1 MKAISWLFRNEIF
14 PLAMKVGVDK
24 IIRPKK
30 NKKLL
35 HVMYHGVFRDTIGF
49 SKRNLDPKQFEEQ
62 IQYLNNDF
70 DIISLEECF
79 HLLENK
85 IKLKK
90 NTISISFDDGFL
102 NNLTVALPIL
112 EKYKAKATVFVSGI
126 CAQNNKF
133 PVLLPEIVAGL
144 KYFYSKEVIKVD
156 GKTFNDFREK
166 HTNVS
171 LLDYINSLDYKKRET
186 VIKQLLLDYNLEQK
200 FSTIPQEL
208 WRLLSPTDLKNLCK
222 SPLIKIGSHA
232 YYHLKLAELNNL
244 NLVENELLNSKILLE
259 KTLNTKIDTIAYPYG
274 SYNSKIKDLAE
285 KCGYNYQLA
294 VNYLY
299 KDDVGD
305 HRIQNRHGIS
315 TTTTMES
322 NILMINRAL
331 KTKGLSIQNNDKTK
345 Q

>member
-1 MKAISWLFRNEIF
+1 MNPVKWISRKIIF
-14 PLAMKVGVDK
+14 PFVVGIK
-24 IIRPKK
+24 MEKNYRPKRG
-30 NKKLL
+30 KKILNL
-35 HVMYHGVFRDTIGF
+35 MYHGVFKDKINF
-49 SKRNLDPKQFEEQ
+49 SRRNLDPSQFEAQ
-62 IQYLNNDF
+62 LKYLHKEFN
-70 DIISLEECF
+70 IISLKDSFEIIKNKKE
-79 HLLENK
+79 LKENS
-85 IKLKK
+85 I
-90 NTISISFDDGFL
+90 TITFDDGFL
-102 NNLTVALPIL
+102 NNLTMALPIL
-112 EKYKAKATVFVSGI
+112 EKYNAKATVFVSGI

-144 KYFYSKEVIKVD
+144 KYFYNKEVIKVD
-156 GKTFNDFREK
+156 GKTFFDFREK

-222 SPLIKIGSHA
+222 SPLIEIGSHA

-274 SYNSKIKDLAE
+274 SYNNKIKDLAE

-294 VNYLY
+294 VNYLF

-315 TTTTMES
+315 TTTTLES

-331 KTKGLSIQNNDKTK
+331 KTEGLSIQNNDKTK